1 MHYWTESAGQ
11 AVCTRTTVRGSKK
24 RVNSFVKRSM
34 KDESGQHIEADAN
47 ALSTIPDL
55 LRDGRRERGFNSL
68 QVRNDGI
75 AIM

>member
-34 KDESGQHIEADAN
+34 KDESGQHTEADAH
-47 ALSTIPDL
+47 ALSPIPDL
-55 LRDGRRERGFNSL
+55 REMGGGFNSL

>member
-1 MHYWTESAGQ
+1 
-11 AVCTRTTVRGSKK
+11 
-24 RVNSFVKRSM
+24 M